1 MSPEIP
7 ASRKILTLDE
17 LQARRRAARAA
28 GELVVH
34 CHGCF
39 DIVHPG
45 HVRHLQHAA
54 RQGDVLLVSITG
66 DGAMNKGD
74 GRPLIPQELRAENL
88 AALNCVDWVYI
99 DESPTALDTLR
110 RVQPD
115 IYVKGREYESNRDP
129 RFEAEREAVESGG
142 GRVVFTSGDV
152 VFSST
157 ALIAALEESL
167 GPAQAA
173 LRQLVAR
180 HDIRPEVVEPLI
192 ARFRGKRIA
201 VVGETIVD
209 TYVMCDRPAVSGESP
224 VMTLR
229 PVDRRS
235 FDGGAAIIARHLAAM
250 GADPVLVTAHPR
262 TPDAAAIRERLAVEG
277 VETLWLDVD
286 APLVEKQRFLVGQ
299 QKVMKVD
306 LAAPSALDARQTSRL
321 VSLVGEAARG
331 CHGAIVADYGGGLLT
346 ADSTRRV
353 CQTLR
358 PLVEVLVGDVSGRR
372 SNLLEMQGVDLL
384 CPSESEMRDALH
396 DYDGGVS
403 AVVWTMLE
411 RTQARNAIVTM
422 GPDGLVAFSRQP
434 DAGADPGVWRSRLD
448 SEPVPAL
455 TQHAIDTLGCGDS
468 LMAAAT
474 LALASGASIGLA
486 ATLGGLAAAA
496 QARRLGNVVIGADDL
511 RKGVRRLHAAHLSI
525 EREPAT
531 ARLVV

>member
-7 ASRKILTLDE
+7 PSRKILSLDE
-17 LQARRRAARAA
+17 LLARRAAARSA
-28 GELVVH
+28 GEVVVH

-66 DGAMNKGD
+66 DGAMSKGD

-88 AALNCVDWVYI
+88 AALNCVDWVHV
-99 DESPTALDTLR
+99 DESAIAIDLLKKI
-110 RVQPD
+110 QPD
-115 IYVKGREYESNRDP
+115 VYVKGREYESNRDP
-129 RFEAEREAVESGG
+129 RFEAERAAVEGAG

-157 ALIAALEESL
+157 ALIAALEASL

-180 HDIRPEVVEPLI
+180 HDIRPETVDPLI

-201 VVGETIVD
+201 VVGETIID

-229 PVDRRS
+229 PIDKRS
-235 FDGGAAIIARHLAAM
+235 FDGGGAIIARHIAAM
-250 GADPVLVTAHPR
+250 GGRPVLVTAHPR
-262 TPDAAAIRERLAVEG
+262 TSDAAALRERLAVEG

-286 APLVEKQRFLVGQ
+286 APLIEKQRFLVGQ

-306 LAAPSALDARQTSRL
+306 LAAPSALDARQTGRL
-321 VSLVGEAARG
+321 LGLVEDAARG
-331 CHGAIVADYGGGLLT
+331 CCAAIVADYGGGLLT
-346 ADSTRRV
+346 GSSTRAV

-358 PLVEVLVGDVSGRR
+358 PLVDVLVGDVSGRR
-372 SNLLEMQGVDLL
+372 SNLLEMASCDLL
-384 CPSESEMRDALH
+384 CPSESELRDALH
-396 DYDGGVS
+396 DYDAGVS
-403 AVVWTMLE
+403 AVVWRLLE
-411 RTQARNAIVTM
+411 RTGSKSAIVTM
-422 GPDGLVAFSRQP
+422 GPDGLIAFARQP
-434 DAGADPGVWRSRLD
+434 DAGARPEVWRSRLD

-455 TQHAIDTLGCGDS
+455 TQHAIDTLGCGDA
-468 LMAAAT
+468 LIAGVT
-474 LALASGASIGLA
+474 LALASGATLGLA
-486 ATLGGLAAAA
+486 ATLGGIAAAA
-496 QARRLGNVVIGADDL
+496 QAQRLGNVVIGADDL
-511 RKGVRRLHAAHLSI
+511 RKGARRLHAAHLAV
-525 EREPAT
+525 ERDPAP